1 MAFMNHAVDQSR
13 RNKRPYPT
21 YSWLVVA
28 GVLTAGLFFRFYNLD
43 KKVYWYDET
52 ITSLHISGYL
62 RAEVKQILGDR
73 EISAQDLRRFQCVN
87 PDRGLLS
94 TITALSLDNP
104 HHSPLY
110 YGLARLWAG
119 LLGDSVWVIRSLS
132 AFASLL
138 VFPCLYWLCRE
149 LFEMRQVAWVAQ
161 MIVAVSPFHVLYAQE
176 AREYS
181 LWTVTILLSSA
192 AFLWALRLH
201 KKRAW
206 ALYAASVAVGMYAH
220 GLFGLVVIAHGVY
233 MIGNRSTQTGWR
245 LGQPAKALV
254 AYLTGTLAGLVAFTP
269 WAYIM
274 VTNLPTASR
283 LLLWSNQKLNPF
295 YLFGMWGFNFSA
307 IFLDTDHSI
316 KFVEQYDFSV
326 LLSYSIR
333 VLMLIMALYSIY
345 FLYSKTPK
353 RGRLFVLPMI
363 VVSFLG
369 LALPDLLL
377 GGMKSG
383 GGNRYLAPS
392 YLGIQLAV
400 AYLLSTKMNCGH
412 LARRTIWQA
421 ITAFVIVCGIVSC
434 TISSQ
439 AETWWTKPISYYN
452 PRVARIINQ
461 EQHPLVVVVAM
472 DDLLSLSHL
481 LDPKVRICVVTNY
494 DIIQISEG
502 FSDVFV
508 FKPSPLLRK
517 KFETNDN
524 FIMKEVDTRGK
535 LWRLAKRHG

>member
-1 MAFMNHAVDQSR
+1 MNHRIDQSKQ
-13 RNKRPYPT
+13 NKRPYPT
-21 YSWLVVA
+21 YSWLLIGA
-28 GVLTAGLFFRFYNLD
+28 LLAAGLFFRFYNLE

-52 ITSLHISGYL
+52 FTSLHISGYMP
-62 RAEVKQILGDR
+62 AEVKQIVGDR
-73 EISAQDLRRFQCVN
+73 EIGVDELRRFQRVN

-94 TITALSLDNP
+94 TVTALSAHDPQL
-104 HHSPLY
+104 SPLY
-110 YGLARLWAG
+110 HGLARVWAG
-119 LLGDSVWVIRSLS
+119 LFGDSIWGIRSLS

-149 LFEMRQVAWVAQ
+149 LFETRRVAWVAL

-176 AREYS
+176 ARQYS

-192 AFLWALRLH
+192 ALLCALRLQM
-201 KKRAW
+201 RRSW
-206 ALYAASVAVGMYAH
+206 ALYAATVSVGMYTH
-220 GLFGLVVIAHGVY
+220 LLFGLVIIAHGVY
-233 MIGNRSTQTGWR
+233 MLGEQLAQTGR
-245 LGQPAKALV
+245 KLLPLPRTLITFFRA
-254 AYLTGTLAGLVAFTP
+254 TLAGLVAFVP
-269 WAYIM
+269 WLYIM
-274 VTNLPTASR
+274 VAHFDAVGGRMS
-283 LLLWSNQKLNPF
+283 WSNQKVNPF

-307 IFLDTDHSI
+307 IFLDTDHSL
-316 KFVEQYDFSV
+316 KFVDQYDFSV
-326 LLSYSIR
+326 FLSYSIR

-353 RGRLFVLPMI
+353 RSCLFVLVMI
-363 VVSFLG
+363 VVPFLG

-377 GGMKSG
+377 GGMRSG

-412 LARRTIWQA
+412 LARRLIWQA
-421 ITAFVIVCGIVSC
+421 ITAFVIVCGLVSC

-461 EQHPLVVVVAM
+461 AHHPLVVIVAM

-481 LDPKVRICVVTNY
+481 LDPKVRIWVVTNH
-494 DIIQISEG
+494 DSIQISEG

-517 KFETNDN
+517 KLEANDK
-524 FIMKEVDTRGK
+524 FTMKEVDPRGQ
-535 LWRLAKRHG
+535 LWCLVKRH